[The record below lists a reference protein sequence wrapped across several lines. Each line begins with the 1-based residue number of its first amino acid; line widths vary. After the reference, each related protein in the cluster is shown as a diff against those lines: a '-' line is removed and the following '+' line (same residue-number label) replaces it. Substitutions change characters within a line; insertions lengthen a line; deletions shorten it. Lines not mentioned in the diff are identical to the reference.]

1 LATNFETTVSD
12 SKAQSRQ
19 RAIDYLSR
27 LLQMNPVSQGEEII
41 ALRTKAFH
49 RQAKKSSPTIAMPE
63 AVFDKR
69 RLLLEK
75 LEAVRTNFWQLPLPL
90 LQHEL
95 SQLDAT
101 EFPDVHATVK
111 RLHTV
116 ANHREGFPVLAQ
128 MRGFDGDL
136 FSAIKKV
143 LVAPARETA
152 ILREQVLSS
161 FQKRARNKKGRR
173 MVRLLEKEMPEV
185 YRLETGWFDT
195 LRRQKAQDFFY
206 LSKTTYFFVIF
217 PLVSVFLI
225 LLVFVMVGG

>member
-1 LATNFETTVSD
+1 VSD

-49 RQAKKSSPTIAMPE
+49 RQARKSSPSIARPE

-69 RLLLEK
+69 RVLLEK

-90 LQHEL
+90 LQQEL

-136 FSAIKKV
+136 FGAIKKV

-185 YRLETGWFDT
+185 YRLETDWFNA
-195 LRRQKAQDFFY
+195 LKRQKVKDF
-206 LSKTTYFFVIF
+206 LSLPRISLALIIF
-217 PLVSVFLI
+217 PVLFITMLI
-225 LLVFVMVGG
+225 GLFAMMVGD